1 MADSNAGDWLRH
13 ETGDERDR
21 WSQLE
26 KSETT
31 GFSNRSKSQPTPGW
45 KDTRTR
51 RGYLVYLERTGT
63 IYGRLQGWEVKHGRD
78 KADTWERAGGKLNVR
93 RNTLAPP
100 SSQPQVFCHCP
111 GPQACIGRSRCKPT
125 ETVLWGRKPTS
136 DLPPSRWGRGREKGM
151 KPWAN
156 WHKPQLIEW
165 SYRTYR
171 AILLKKK
178 EGCTSKTGF
187 LEGMSVRKISL
198 KTFPLFL
205 CFAWP
210 GQCKM
215 HTPKISFNLARNS
228 HLKRQTDFFFL

>member
-1 MADSNAGDWLRH
+1 M
-13 ETGDERDR
+13 
-21 WSQLE
+21 
-26 KSETT
+26 
-31 GFSNRSKSQPTPGW
+31 
-45 KDTRTR
+45 RTCR
-51 RGYLVYLERTGT
+51 RQTECQEEY
-63 IYGRLQGWEVKHGRD
+63 
-78 KADTWERAGGKLNVR
+78 
-93 RNTLAPP
+93 P
-100 SSQPQVFCHCP
+100 SSSFFPVSSLLPLSRPP
-111 GPQACIGRSRCKPT
+111 GLHWQKQLQADWDSSLGKKAYFRS
-125 ETVLWGRKPTS
+125 
-136 DLPPSRWGRGREKGM
+136 PSLTWGRGREKGM

-205 CFAWP
+205 CFAWQ
-210 GQCKM
+210 GQYKM

-228 HLKRQTDFFFL
+228 HLKRQTDFFFSKRNCILISYFVQLSRCKIFCLLC